1 MMEDNKKRLKSVTCI
16 GLDLL
21 LLQIF
26 FYTGS
31 HIEVEAGK
39 FLSLYLTVPSSRS
52 FRMNRVQELYLSSR
66 NGTLIR
72 DASAPKNV
80 IRY

>member
-1 MMEDNKKRLKSVTCI
+1 MKKDNSTLLVS
-16 GLDLL
+16 L

-31 HIEVEAGK
+31 QIEVEAGK

-52 FRMNRVQELYLSSR
+52 SRMNRVQELYLSSR
-66 NGTLIR
+66 NGTLL
-72 DASAPKNV
+72 PVHLKT
-80 IRY
+80 